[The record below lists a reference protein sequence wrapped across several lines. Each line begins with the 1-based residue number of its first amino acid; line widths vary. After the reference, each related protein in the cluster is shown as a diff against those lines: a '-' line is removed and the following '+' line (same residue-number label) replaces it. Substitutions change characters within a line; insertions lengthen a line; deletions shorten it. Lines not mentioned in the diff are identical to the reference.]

1 MRSSWQWESPESHH
15 RSLGVVGSVAFSTD
29 VRHDRREMSVSV
41 GIRAGRCRSDGETG
55 RFVEADRF
63 ADIAV
68 SLHTTAR
75 ARSITRFDLRRDAVS
90 LALRVV
96 VVDNESTD
104 VTAHPVA
111 CPSSI
116 RRQSRCDQ
124 PCDPIPMPASTSART
139 PAWSTR
145 PRSPNTPA
153 SRKNS
158 QVRPRST
165 RRGNAT
171 STSDTFPSSN
181 VIRTSDRSA
190 TASSTRSNCA
200 TLTQV
205 RSSPGSRSRPT
216 NPVNRQV
223 DHRTRRDG
231 GHTRR
236 INRHVITAVAHIICH
251 LSAAFVSLPDL
262 RLAETPPCG

>member
-1 MRSSWQWESPESHH
+1 M
-15 RSLGVVGSVAFSTD
+15 GVARIAPPKPRGCRFGCHAGVSFHLPPTAFSTD

-104 VTAHPVA
+104 VTAHLVA

-181 VIRTSDRSA
+181 VIRHQTAPPPRPAPAQTARHSPRSA
-190 TASSTRSNCA
+190 R
-200 TLTQV
+200 LPV
-205 RSSPGSRSRPT
+205 R
-216 NPVNRQV
+216 
-223 DHRTRRDG
+223 DRD
-231 GHTRR
+231 
-236 INRHVITAVAHIICH
+236 
-251 LSAAFVSLPDL
+251 
-262 RLAETPPCG
+262 PPIP